1 MTVTGSMS
9 DVLAQRAAR
18 VQPPRGVSPGGAPDL
33 PCAAMDR
40 SAEFDELRRRLLE
53 RHRTLL
59 ETRESQQGELRSLQ
73 SQGRQLEYE
82 EGAQVK
88 LADDVLTTLSESA
101 RREVMQI
108 DAAVRR
114 IDERKYG
121 QCIDCGQEIPL
132 ERLRALPFTLRCQED
147 EEQRERSLRGNVP
160 RPSL

>member
-1 MTVTGSMS
+1 
-9 DVLAQRAAR
+9 
-18 VQPPRGVSPGGAPDL
+18 
-33 PCAAMDR
+33 MDR

-121 QCIDCGQEIPL
+121 QCIDCGQDIPI
-132 ERLRALPFTLRCQED
+132 ERLRALPFTFRCQED
-147 EEQRERSLRGNVP
+147 EEQRERDIRGNSP